1 MNDYSVTRVGGE
13 GRPWYWV
20 CHLFKDNGLACRQ
33 NGRTTTEGGAHTA
46 ARDHVRRV
54 HERSI
59 RTRARC

>member
-13 GRPWYWV
+13 GRPWYWL

-54 HERSI
+54 HE
-59 RTRARC
+59 